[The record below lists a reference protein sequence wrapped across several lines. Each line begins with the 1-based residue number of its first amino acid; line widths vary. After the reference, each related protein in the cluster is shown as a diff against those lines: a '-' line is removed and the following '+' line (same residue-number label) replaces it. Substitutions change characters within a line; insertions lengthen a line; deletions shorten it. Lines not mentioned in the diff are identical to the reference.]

1 MGSAKHLEEEI
12 ESLRRKLAEAE
23 RRLAASRAE
32 DDCRRLIDANLFGF
46 AVWDLHGAVLEAND
60 AFLDIVGYT
69 RDDLANGRLDWRAIT
84 PPEHAAKDEAA
95 QLEIASTGRCAPY
108 EKEYVRKDGRR
119 VPVVGAGGRVAAP
132 AHRGGG
138 LGGGGAWAAP
148 RHDRGV
154 CFVLDIGER
163 KRALEALRISNER
176 FELVARATNESIWDW
191 DLETDIATLN
201 PGYQKT
207 FERED
212 SAQSLAEWE
221 AQIHPSD
228 RERVLSSIRRAIAG
242 EAELW
247 EQVYRHREPGGS
259 YAVVL
264 DRGLVLRG
272 SDGKPLRMIG
282 AMVDITERCELA
294 ARLELAERVA
304 SMGMV
309 AAGVAHDI
317 STPLMHVLL
326 HVEKAVAELGDAP
339 GTSPRD
345 ARLVELLRTALEGV
359 DRVRSIVKD
368 LKTLSRPTTGRREPV
383 RLERVIDTAS
393 NLAHAEIASCARL
406 AVSNAPPFPEV
417 LGDDSRLVQLFLNL
431 LLNAAQSIRKAHS
444 DQGEIRVV
452 VSRADDSRV
461 RVDVID
467 DGAGMEA
474 EVVDRAFD
482 AFFTTKGSEGTGL
495 GLAICQR
502 IVSEHEGAITVKS
515 APGAGATFT
524 VILPAAPGP
533 TS

>member
-119 VPVVGAGGRVAAP
+119 VPVVLAGASFDD
-132 AHRGGG
+132 
-138 LGGGGAWAAP
+138 